1 MEHIPSYEMD
11 IRNENPAKSTTSV
24 FTKGGIALVAVSL
37 LFTVAMG
44 IAFGLRVG
52 VISSVSVLVA
62 VGVVTSNSWNR
73 ELKKD
78 GYVSLSQLYTTY
90 LAVVFLFIAMF
101 PTLSG
106 IFGLIGGLGFSVL
119 VSLVYVITLNS
130 VAFRGIEDHE
140 TAVSTYEGPSV
151 VYLPD
156 GPYFDHIEQ
165 VAQKNKAESEEE

>member
-1 MEHIPSYEMD
+1 MD
-11 IRNENPAKSTTSV
+11 IRNDNPARSTTSV
-24 FTKGGIALVAVSL
+24 FTKGGAGLVLISL
-37 LFTVAMG
+37 IFTVGMAL
-44 IAFGLRVG
+44 AFGFRAG

-119 VSLVYVITLNS
+119 VSIIYVSILNT

-140 TAVSTYEGPSV
+140 TTVSTYVGPSV

-156 GPYFDHIEQ
+156 GPYFEHVQE
-165 VAQKNKAESEEE
+165 VAERKKTETEEE